1 MHIFATCILMKNYM
15 QLIFTIC
22 VLLDVSFSALSL
34 ISFFFFSFAVMITHH
49 EQSLPLFCVFL
60 LPCQTL
66 TAYFRFEKFWKQE
79 LEKYGKEKASVTR
92 TIIRMIR
99 RRLLIAALLTI
110 LFAVLSI
117 LGQVRTT
124 LVSPHL
130 VSVLF

>member
-1 MHIFATCILMKNYM
+1 MDWD
-15 QLIFTIC
+15 
-22 VLLDVSFSALSL
+22 VLKTYTKSWK
-34 ISFFFFSFAVMITHH
+34 
-49 EQSLPLFCVFL
+49 
-60 LPCQTL
+60 
-66 TAYFRFEKFWKQE
+66 EKERERLERERGWKEE